1 MTQIERWA
9 PQMLGVLRI
18 LTGLLFMEH
27 GLMKLV
33 HFPAA
38 GPGGGDSL
46 SALMLIA
53 GLIET
58 VGGGLVALGLFTRLA
73 AFICSGEMAFAY
85 FMAHFPKSFWPTLN
99 GGEAAI
105 FFCFVFLYLF
115 VAGPGAFS
123 LDARFRPAKTRLGGS
138 MMR

>member
-18 LTGLLFMEH
+18 VTGPLFMEH

-33 HFPAA
+33 GFPAAA
-38 GPGGGDSL
+38 GPGPL
-46 SALMLIA
+46 STLMLTA
-53 GLIET
+53 GVIEL
-58 VGGGLVALGLFTRLA
+58 VGGALVALGLFTRPA

-99 GGEAAI
+99 QGEAAI

-123 LDARFRPAKTRLGGS
+123 LERVIRPSKPSFGS